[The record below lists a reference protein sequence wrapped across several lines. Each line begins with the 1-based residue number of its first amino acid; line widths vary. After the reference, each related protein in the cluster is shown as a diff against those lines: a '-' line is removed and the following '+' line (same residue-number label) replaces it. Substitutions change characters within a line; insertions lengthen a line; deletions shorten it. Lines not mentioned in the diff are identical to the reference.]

1 MPRASRSV
9 TVTALCPLIVGA
21 IASCGSLVDPN
32 TPPTALSA
40 SPVVSTSPPE
50 IATSKKGPTGPVTSR
65 TDSATVVLPSPVVT
79 SSETP
84 RAEPAS
90 LVGSWVVT
98 TLNPGEPVANNARRR
113 DVMTLTFRADGTFVG
128 STGCNQIGGD
138 YLQAGKDRLTFP
150 GDSLGSTAV
159 GCVDEPPL
167 TDALMETRFATVAT
181 TKARLLDHDRDVIAI
196 LRRDAR

>member
-1 MPRASRSV
+1 
-9 TVTALCPLIVGA
+9 
-21 IASCGSLVDPN
+21 
-32 TPPTALSA
+32 
-40 SPVVSTSPPE
+40 
-50 IATSKKGPTGPVTSR
+50 
-65 TDSATVVLPSPVVT
+65 
-79 SSETP
+79 
-84 RAEPAS
+84 
-90 LVGSWVVT
+90 
-98 TLNPGEPVANNARRR
+98 
-113 DVMTLTFRADGTFVG
+113 MTLTFRADGTFVG

-138 YLQAGKDRLTFP
+138 YLQAGKDRLIFP